1 MYIVR
6 FLFWTEGSVDPVLWN
21 FFCDKV
27 IGMSDE
33 PEYQTITW
41 PDGDSKLRLRLLQ
54 LLRAGAFKDVTLGI
68 MEEGK
73 PMRYLEA
80 HR

>member
-1 MYIVR
+1 MDRRQCRPSFVE
-6 FLFWTEGSVDPVLWN
+6 L
-21 FFCDKV
+21 FCDQV
-27 IGMSDE
+27 TEMSAE